1 MKLQLSFFQL
11 QDLADS
17 PGLQNPSLNTA
28 ECITEGHEP
37 NLTDKGRRAYIIT
50 TMWLS
55 CIFSVFLGPWVATIT
70 VVSFKNF
77 RAESSTMFSA
87 LIFVSVFLFL
97 VEVGL
102 FITAGVLLFAQSG
115 GPIKCHI
122 LAILLII
129 PLSGLSFGCCFKP
142 KTGNQDNQ
150 NNQNNNNN
158 NQNNQNNNDSNNQNN
173 QNNNDNNNQSNQNN
187 NDNNNQN
194 NQNNNNNNNQNSPI
208 SPEARIVI
216 YLLAPMACC
225 HFCWIVIGVM
235 MNALWGVS
243 VVLLICVVIV
253 VLVFIFSNFFQML
266 KKKYHKLAMLYLS
279 LILPFLSLITLVILN
294 GQSFFEK
301 DTTDSIV
308 KTVILSVI
316 TAVISWTVLPRE
328 GNGPANEPEGN
339 GSRNEPEGNGSANE
353 PEGNGPAN
361 VEREGNGLPYV
372 REDSASEALLQDTQ
386 V

>member
-37 NLTDKGRRAYIIT
+37 NLTDKGRRAYTIT

-77 RAESSTMFSA
+77 RAESSTMFPA

-150 NNQNNNNN
+150 NNQS
-158 NQNNQNNNDSNNQNN
+158 NND
-173 QNNNDNNNQSNQNN
+173 
-187 NDNNNQN
+187 
-194 NQNNNNNNNQNSPI
+194 NNNQNSPI
-208 SPEARIVI
+208 SPAARIVI
-216 YLLAPMACC
+216 YLLAPMTCY

-253 VLVFIFSNFFQML
+253 VLVFLVSNFFEQL

-294 GQSFFEK
+294 GQSFFQK

-339 GSRNEPEGNGSANE
+339 GPGNEPEGNGPANE

-361 VEREGNGLPYV
+361 VEREGNGPANEREGNGLPYV

>member
-55 CIFSVFLGPWVATIT
+55 FIFSVFLGPWVATIT

-87 LIFVSVFLFL
+87 VIFVSVFLFL

-122 LAILLII
+122 LAILLIV

-150 NNQNNNNN
+150 NNQS
-158 NQNNQNNNDSNNQNN
+158 NND
-173 QNNNDNNNQSNQNN
+173 
-187 NDNNNQN
+187 
-194 NQNNNNNNNQNSPI
+194 NNNQNSPI
-208 SPEARIVI
+208 SPAARIVI
-216 YLLAPMACC
+216 YLLAPMTCY

-235 MNALWGVS
+235 MNALWGVF
-243 VVLLICVVIV
+243 VVLLVCVVIV
-253 VLVFIFSNFFQML
+253 VLVFIVSNFFQQL
-266 KKKYHKLAMLYLS
+266 EDKFYKLAMLYLS

-328 GNGPANEPEGN
+328 GNGPANEQQGN
-339 GSRNEPEGNGSANE
+339 GLANEQQGNGQANE
-353 PEGNGPAN
+353 QQGNGQANEQQGNGAAN
-361 VEREGNGLPYV
+361 VEGEG
-372 REDSASEALLQDTQ
+372 SASEALLQDTE

>member
-70 VVSFKNF
+70 VVSFKRF
-77 RAESSTMFSA
+77 RAESSTMFPA

-102 FITAGVLLFAQSG
+102 FSTAGGLLFSQSG

-150 NNQNNNNN
+150 NNQNNL
-158 NQNNQNNNDSNNQNN
+158 NNND
-173 QNNNDNNNQSNQNN
+173 
-187 NDNNNQN
+187 
-194 NQNNNNNNNQNSPI
+194 NNNQNSPI
-208 SPEARIVI
+208 SPAARIVI
-216 YLLAPMACC
+216 YLLAPMTCY

-253 VLVFIFSNFFQML
+253 VLVFIFSNFFQKL

-339 GSRNEPEGNGSANE
+339 G
-353 PEGNGPAN
+353 PAN
-361 VEREGNGLPYV
+361 VEREGNGPANEQEGNGLPYV
-372 REDSASEALLQDTQ
+372 GEDSASEALLQDTQ

>member
-77 RAESSTMFSA
+77 RAESSTMFPA

-102 FITAGVLLFAQSG
+102 FITAGVLLFEQSG

-150 NNQNNNNN
+150 NNQ
-158 NQNNQNNNDSNNQNN
+158 
-173 QNNNDNNNQSNQNN
+173 
-187 NDNNNQN
+187 
-194 NQNNNNNNNQNSPI
+194 I
-208 SPEARIVI
+208 SPAARIVI
-216 YLLAPMACC
+216 YLLAPMTCY

-253 VLVFIFSNFFQML
+253 VLVFIFSNFFEQL

-328 GNGPANEPEGN
+328 GNGPANVKGEG
-339 GSRNEPEGNGSANE
+339 
-353 PEGNGPAN
+353 
-361 VEREGNGLPYV
+361 
-372 REDSASEALLQDTQ
+372 SASEALLLETE

>member
-55 CIFSVFLGPWVATIT
+55 FIFSVFLGPWVATIT

-150 NNQNNNNN
+150 NNQNNNDNN
-158 NQNNQNNNDSNNQNN
+158 NQN
-173 QNNNDNNNQSNQNN
+173 NQNN

-208 SPEARIVI
+208 SPAARIVI
-216 YLLAPMACC
+216 YLLASMTCY

-253 VLVFIFSNFFQML
+253 VLVFIVSNFFEQL

-339 GSRNEPEGNGSANE
+339 GPGNEPEGNGPANE

-361 VEREGNGLPYV
+361 VEREGNGPANEREGNGLPYV
-372 REDSASEALLQDTQ
+372 REDCASEALLQDTQ

>member
-37 NLTDKGRRAYIIT
+37 NLTDKGRRVYIIT

-70 VVSFKNF
+70 VVSFENF
-77 RAESSTMFSA
+77 VSQSPKMFFG
-87 LIFVSVFLFL
+87 LIFVSGFLFL

-102 FITAGVLLFAQSG
+102 FITAGVLLFAQNG

-122 LAILLII
+122 LAMLLII
-129 PLSGLSFGCCFKP
+129 PLTGLSFRCCFKP
-142 KTGNQDNQ
+142 ISGNQH
-150 NNQNNNNN
+150 
-158 NQNNQNNNDSNNQNN
+158 
-173 QNNNDNNNQSNQNN
+173 
-187 NDNNNQN
+187 
-194 NQNNNNNNNQNSPI
+194 SPMWRAAVRA
-208 SPEARIVI
+208 ARIVI
-216 YLLAPMACC
+216 YPFASMTCY
-225 HFCWIVIGVM
+225 HFCWIVIGVI

-243 VVLLICVVIV
+243 VFLLICVVIV
-253 VLVFIFSNFFQML
+253 VLVFIFSNFFRTRL
-266 KKKYHKLAMLYLS
+266 LSCKLAILYLS

-301 DTTDSIV
+301 DTTNSIV

-316 TAVISWTVLPRE
+316 TAVISWTGL
-328 GNGPANEPEGN
+328 
-339 GSRNEPEGNGSANE
+339 SREGNGSANE
-353 PEGNGPAN
+353 PEGSAPA
-361 VEREGNGLPYV
+361 
-372 REDSASEALLQDTQ
+372 DALLRDTK

>member
-37 NLTDKGRRAYIIT
+37 NLTDKGRRVYIIT

-55 CIFSVFLGPWVATIT
+55 CIFSVFLGPWVATIA
-70 VVSFKNF
+70 VFSFENFVSQSPK
-77 RAESSTMFSA
+77 MFFG
-87 LIFVSVFLFL
+87 LIFVSGFLFL

-102 FITAGVLLFAQSG
+102 FITAGVLLFAQNG

-122 LAILLII
+122 LAMLLII
-129 PLSGLSFGCCFKP
+129 PLTGLSFRCCFKP
-142 KTGNQDNQ
+142 ISGNQDNQ
-150 NNQNNNNN
+150 HNQH
-158 NQNNQNNNDSNNQNN
+158 NQH
-173 QNNNDNNNQSNQNN
+173 
-187 NDNNNQN
+187 
-194 NQNNNNNNNQNSPI
+194 SPMWRAAVRA
-208 SPEARIVI
+208 ARIVI
-216 YLLAPMACC
+216 YPFASMTCY
-225 HFCWIVIGVM
+225 HFCWIVIGVI

-243 VVLLICVVIV
+243 VFLLICVVIV
-253 VLVFIFSNFFQML
+253 VLVFIFSNFFRTRL
-266 KKKYHKLAMLYLS
+266 FSCKLAILYLS

-301 DTTDSIV
+301 DTTNSIV

-316 TAVISWTVLPRE
+316 TAVISWTGL
-328 GNGPANEPEGN
+328 
-339 GSRNEPEGNGSANE
+339 SR
-353 PEGNGPAN
+353 EGNGPAN
-361 VEREGNGLPYV
+361 VEGEGNGPV
-372 REDSASEALLQDTQ
+372 DEREGSAPADALLRDTE

>member
-55 CIFSVFLGPWVATIT
+55 FIFSVFLGPWVATIT

-150 NNQNNNNN
+150 NNQNNNDNN
-158 NQNNQNNNDSNNQNN
+158 NQN
-173 QNNNDNNNQSNQNN
+173 NQNN

-208 SPEARIVI
+208 SPAARIVI
-216 YLLAPMACC
+216 YLLAPMTCY

-235 MNALWGVS
+235 MNALWGVF
-243 VVLLICVVIV
+243 VVLLVCVVIV
-253 VLVFIFSNFFQML
+253 VLVFIVSNFFQQL
-266 KKKYHKLAMLYLS
+266 EDKFYKLATLYLS

-339 GSRNEPEGNGSANE
+339 GPGNEPEGNGPANE

-361 VEREGNGLPYV
+361 VEREGNGPANEREGNGLPYV
-372 REDSASEALLQDTQ
+372 REDCASEALLQDTQ

>member
-55 CIFSVFLGPWVATIT
+55 FIFSVFLGPWVATIT

-77 RAESSTMFSA
+77 RAESSTMLPA
-87 LIFVSVFLFL
+87 VIFVSGFLFL

-102 FITAGVLLFAQSG
+102 FITAGVLLFTQSG

-150 NNQNNNNN
+150 NNQS
-158 NQNNQNNNDSNNQNN
+158 NND
-173 QNNNDNNNQSNQNN
+173 
-187 NDNNNQN
+187 
-194 NQNNNNNNNQNSPI
+194 NNNQNSPI
-208 SPEARIVI
+208 SPAARIVI
-216 YLLAPMACC
+216 YLLAPMTCY

-253 VLVFIFSNFFQML
+253 VLVFIVSNFFEQL

-328 GNGPANEPEGN
+328 GNGPANEQQGN
-339 GSRNEPEGNGSANE
+339 GQANEQQGNGQANE
-353 PEGNGPAN
+353 QQGNGQANEQQGNGPAN
-361 VEREGNGLPYV
+361 VEGEG
-372 REDSASEALLQDTQ
+372 SASEALLQDTE

>member
-17 PGLQNPSLNTA
+17 PRLQNPSLNTA
-28 ECITEGHEP
+28 ECITEGHKP

-55 CIFSVFLGPWVATIT
+55 CIFSVFLGPWVATFT

-77 RAESSTMFSA
+77 KKKSPTMFRA
-87 LIFVSVFLFL
+87 LIFVSRFLFL

-102 FITAGVLLFAQSG
+102 FIAVVALLFAQSG
-115 GPIKCHI
+115 GPIKYHI
-122 LAILLII
+122 LAILFII
-129 PLSGLSFGCCFKP
+129 PLTGLSFAY
-142 KTGNQDNQ
+142 DNQ
-150 NNQNNNNN
+150 NNPNNPNNN
-158 NQNNQNNNDSNNQNN
+158 NQDNPNNPN
-173 QNNNDNNNQSNQNN
+173 NNNQDNPNN
-187 NDNNNQN
+187 PNNNNQ
-194 NQNNNNNNNQNSPI
+194 NNNNQNSPI
-208 SPEARIVI
+208 SPAARIVI
-216 YLLAPMACC
+216 YLLAPMTCY

-235 MNALWGVS
+235 MNALWGVF
-243 VVLLICVVIV
+243 VVLLVCVVIV
-253 VLVFIFSNFFQML
+253 VLVFIVSNFFQQL
-266 KKKYHKLAMLYLS
+266 EDKFYKLAMLYLS

-308 KTVILSVI
+308 KTVILWVI
-316 TAVISWTVLPRE
+316 TAVISWTVLSREGNEPANEPEANEPPNEPEGNEPANEPE

-339 GSRNEPEGNGSANE
+339 G
-353 PEGNGPAN
+353 PAN
-361 VEREGNGLPYV
+361 VEGEGNGLPH
-372 REDSASEALLQDTQ
+372 EALVQDTR

>member
-70 VVSFKNF
+70 VISFEKFVSQSPK
-77 RAESSTMFSA
+77 MFFG
-87 LIFVSVFLFL
+87 LIFVSGFLFL

-150 NNQNNNNN
+150 NNQ
-158 NQNNQNNNDSNNQNN
+158 
-173 QNNNDNNNQSNQNN
+173 
-187 NDNNNQN
+187 
-194 NQNNNNNNNQNSPI
+194 I
-208 SPEARIVI
+208 SPAARIVI
-216 YLLAPMACC
+216 YLLAPMTCY

-253 VLVFIFSNFFQML
+253 VLVFIFSNFFEQL

-328 GNGPANEPEGN
+328 GNGPANVKGEG
-339 GSRNEPEGNGSANE
+339 
-353 PEGNGPAN
+353 
-361 VEREGNGLPYV
+361 
-372 REDSASEALLQDTQ
+372 SASEALLRETE

>member
-1 MKLQLSFFQL
+1 
-11 QDLADS
+11 
-17 PGLQNPSLNTA
+17 
-28 ECITEGHEP
+28 
-37 NLTDKGRRAYIIT
+37 
-50 TMWLS
+50 MWLS

-77 RAESSTMFSA
+77 RAESSTMFPA

-102 FITAGVLLFAQSG
+102 FITAGVLLFEQSG

-150 NNQNNNNN
+150 NNQ
-158 NQNNQNNNDSNNQNN
+158 
-173 QNNNDNNNQSNQNN
+173 
-187 NDNNNQN
+187 
-194 NQNNNNNNNQNSPI
+194 I
-208 SPEARIVI
+208 SPAARIVI
-216 YLLAPMACC
+216 YLLAPMTCY

-243 VVLLICVVIV
+243 VVPLICVVIV
-253 VLVFIFSNFFQML
+253 VLVFIFSNFFEQL

-294 GQSFFEK
+294 GRSFFEK

-328 GNGPANEPEGN
+328 G
-339 GSRNEPEGNGSANE
+339 
-353 PEGNGPAN
+353 
-361 VEREGNGLPYV
+361 
-372 REDSASEALLQDTQ
+372 SASEALLRETE

>member
-77 RAESSTMFSA
+77 RAESSTMFPA

-102 FITAGVLLFAQSG
+102 FITAGVLLFEQSG

-150 NNQNNNNN
+150 NNQ
-158 NQNNQNNNDSNNQNN
+158 
-173 QNNNDNNNQSNQNN
+173 
-187 NDNNNQN
+187 
-194 NQNNNNNNNQNSPI
+194 I
-208 SPEARIVI
+208 SPAARIVI
-216 YLLAPMACC
+216 YLLAPMTCY

-253 VLVFIFSNFFQML
+253 VLVFIFSNFFEQL

-328 GNGPANEPEGN
+328 GNGPANVKGEG
-339 GSRNEPEGNGSANE
+339 ST
-353 PEGNGPAN
+353 
-361 VEREGNGLPYV
+361 
-372 REDSASEALLQDTQ
+372 SEALLQETE

>member
-77 RAESSTMFSA
+77 RAESSTMFPA

-102 FITAGVLLFAQSG
+102 FITAGVLLFEQSG
-115 GPIKCHI
+115 SPIKCHI

-150 NNQNNNNN
+150 NNQ
-158 NQNNQNNNDSNNQNN
+158 
-173 QNNNDNNNQSNQNN
+173 
-187 NDNNNQN
+187 
-194 NQNNNNNNNQNSPI
+194 I
-208 SPEARIVI
+208 SPAARIVI
-216 YLLAPMACC
+216 YLLAPMTCY

-253 VLVFIFSNFFQML
+253 VLVFIFSNFFEQL

-328 GNGPANEPEGN
+328 GNGPANVKGEG
-339 GSRNEPEGNGSANE
+339 
-353 PEGNGPAN
+353 
-361 VEREGNGLPYV
+361 
-372 REDSASEALLQDTQ
+372 SASEALLRETE